1 MDIDA
6 ILKKIQIYQ
15 PEKVFLF
22 GSLARDEG
30 DEYSDLDLVIIKDT
44 EKRFVERLIE
54 VARIVGV
61 EFGKVDIL
69 VYTPEEFK
77 KMEEMGN
84 PFIEQVLKE
93 GRVIHEKE

>member
-15 PEKVFLF
+15 PEKVILV
-22 GSLARDEG
+22 GSLARNEG

-77 KMEEMGN
+77 KMKETGN
-84 PFIEQVLKE
+84 PFIEQVLRE
-93 GRVIHEKE
+93 GRVIYEKE